1 MEGNA
6 ILAAV
11 ARVRKRRIVGGA
23 ILVLAIVVTLIR
35 AGRTPSNDR
44 QWHPQQERVPL
55 VRVDGDLVEI
65 RNVRD
70 FVHRSETRFD
80 RRYLDRTYDLRRLEA
95 AEYVVSRFGGVPGLA
110 HAFLTFRFGEEYVA
124 ISVEARKERD
134 ETYSPLKGLLDTYEL
149 MYVIGSEPDLI
160 GVRTHVWKED
170 VTLYPIKADAAKV
183 REVFLDMVRRADVLA
198 RRPEHY
204 DTLFNSCNS
213 NIVAH
218 VNAIAPGTI
227 RLDPRTILPGFA
239 DRVAYEQ
246 GLIDSTLPLERV
258 REVFRIDREAA
269 ARVPL
274 DENFSRA
281 IRAGRLP
288 RT

>member
-1 MEGNA
+1 M
-6 ILAAV
+6 
-11 ARVRKRRIVGGA
+11 KRRIAGGL
-23 ILVLAIVVTLIR
+23 ILVIAIVVTIIR
-35 AGRTPSNDR
+35 AVRTPSNDR
-44 QWHPQQERVPL
+44 VWHPQQERVAQ
-55 VRVDGDLVEI
+55 VRVRGDVVEI

-70 FVHRSETRFD
+70 FVYRSESDFD
-80 RRYLDRTYDLRRLEA
+80 RRYADRAYDLRKLTS

-110 HAFLTFRFGEEYVA
+110 HAFLTFRFGDEYLA

-134 ETYSPLKGLLDTYEL
+134 ETYSPVKGLLNAYEL
-149 MYVIGSEPDLI
+149 MYVVGSERDLI

-183 REVFLDMVRRADVLA
+183 REVFLNMARRADALS
-198 RRPEHY
+198 RKPEHY

-213 NIVAH
+213 NIVEH

-227 RLDPRTILPGFA
+227 GLDPRTVLPGFA

-258 REVFRIDREAA
+258 REVFRIRPDAA
-269 ARVPL
+269 LRVPL

-281 IRAGRLP
+281 IRTGLP
-288 RT
+288 RK